1 MIVGM
6 IKATDNLTALCRRTR
21 QMRPDSCHALL
32 VTYYYVYGEGK
43 WSNELEELEGANF
56 SLPLH
61 HYKFQSEIFLAELL
75 WGREEEC
82 ESETFLP
89 SSGFPSRT
97 KAGCISYLLPT
108 SLTQRSFSFQLPQF
122 SSQAEMLSCVK
133 MRTPLDFLNGSN

>member
-1 MIVGM
+1 MQCVT
-6 IKATDNLTALCRRTR
+6 AT
-21 QMRPDSCHALL
+21 
-32 VTYYYVYGEGK
+32 YIGEDKG
-43 WSNELEELEGANF
+43 SNELEDLENTNF
-56 SLPLH
+56 SPPLH

-75 WGREEEC
+75 RDREEEC

-97 KAGCISYLLPT
+97 KADCISYLLPT
-108 SLTQRSFSFQLPQF
+108 SLTHRSFSFQLSQF

>member
-1 MIVGM
+1 MRISLLFSS
-6 IKATDNLTALCRRTR
+6 AYALFCHH
-21 QMRPDSCHALL
+21 MSCHVLSL
-32 VTYYYVYGEGK
+32 RMYIVEGK
-43 WSNELEELEGANF
+43 GSNELEEVESTNF
-56 SLPLH
+56 SPPLH

-75 WGREEEC
+75 RGREEEC
-82 ESETFLP
+82 ESEIFLP